1 MIQTKSVL
9 VSFRVG
15 SLAYCLGQPSFHIFI
30 NAAGHWTNSVLVSYS
45 KTSQAMR
52 ASAVKQRVAS
62 IGQGTKEQTRGR
74 SVGRTGRPIR
84 HREQWFAT
92 FPYKQKNQSKNTGAM
107 PCVRTW
113 LLRVTSVPA
122 KREEGERETR
132 ATSVIIPNDRV
143 FKKKS

>member
-9 VSFRVG
+9 VFFRVG

-84 HREQWFAT
+84 HRKQWFAS
-92 FPYKQKNQSKNTGAM
+92 FPHKQKNQSKKHFFRCHAM
-107 PCVRTW
+107 CKNLAVACDKCPC
-113 LLRVTSVPA
+113 
-122 KREEGERETR
+122 KEGGGGEGDEGNQRNYPQWPC
-132 ATSVIIPNDRV
+132 I
-143 FKKKS
+143 